1 VRKGL
6 AAALQLDRAPV
17 ELWLDLPERTVFFGR
32 LSANL
37 RLSSPRLS

>member
-17 ELWLDLPERTVFFGR
+17 ELWLDLPERTVF
-32 LSANL
+32 SAVF
-37 RLSSPRLS
+37 RQTCG